1 MFSKKPRQVWTAG
14 VVTLFP
20 GSFPGTLGMSI
31 CGKALDRGIWALK
44 TLDIRDFAVD
54 RHKTVD
60 SSPYGGGPGMVL
72 RPDVLDR
79 TLEAISDVPGRRICL
94 SPRGRRFDQAFAK
107 ELAHEP
113 GVVLVC
119 GRYEGIDQRV
129 IEAREM
135 EEVSLGDFVLTGGE
149 IAAQALLDATV
160 RLLPGVIGSEQGL
173 DEESFEDGLLE
184 YPQYTH
190 PKIWKGRSVPEV
202 LLSGNH
208 KKIAEWKKQQS
219 ELVTPVSYTHLRAHE
234 TDQYLVCRLLLEKK
248 KK

>member
-160 RLLPGVIGSEQGL
+160 RLLPGVIGSERGL

-219 ELVTPVSYTHLRAHE
+219 ELVTRNYRPDLWEAYEGVKV
-234 TDQYLVCRLLLEKK
+234 QI
-248 KK
+248 

>member
-1 MFSKKPRQVWTAG
+1 
-14 VVTLFP
+14 
-20 GSFPGTLGMSI
+20 MSI

-107 ELAHEP
+107 ELAHEA

-149 IAAQALLDATV
+149 IAAQTLLDATV

-219 ELVTPVSYTHLRAHE
+219 ELVTRNYRPDLWKAYEGVKV
-234 TDQYLVCRLLLEKK
+234 QI
-248 KK
+248 

>member
-219 ELVTPVSYTHLRAHE
+219 ELVTRNYRPDLWEAYEGFKV
-234 TDQYLVCRLLLEKK
+234 QI
-248 KK
+248 

>member
-14 VVTLFP
+14 VITLFP
-20 GSFPGTLGMSI
+20 RSFPGTLGMSI

-79 TLEAISDVPGRRICL
+79 TLEAISHVPGRRICL

-219 ELVTPVSYTHLRAHE
+219 ELVTRNYRPDLWEAYEGVKV
-234 TDQYLVCRLLLEKK
+234 QI
-248 KK
+248 

>member
-1 MFSKKPRQVWTAG
+1 MFSKKPREVWTAG

-20 GSFPGTLGMSI
+20 ESFPGALGMSI

-129 IEAREM
+129 IEARKM

-219 ELVTPVSYTHLRAHE
+219 ELVTRNYRPDLWEAYEGVKV
-234 TDQYLVCRLLLEKK
+234 QI
-248 KK
+248 

>member
-20 GSFPGTLGMSI
+20 RSFPGTLGMSI

-79 TLEAISDVPGRRICL
+79 TLEAISHVPGRRICL

-219 ELVTPVSYTHLRAHE
+219 ELVTRNYRPDLWEAYEGVK
-234 TDQYLVCRLLLEKK
+234 V
-248 KK
+248 

>member
-1 MFSKKPRQVWTAG
+1 MIKIMFSKKPRQVWTAG

-20 GSFPGTLGMSI
+20 RSFPGTLGMSI

-219 ELVTPVSYTHLRAHE
+219 ELVTRNYRPDLWEAYEGVKV
-234 TDQYLVCRLLLEKK
+234 QI
-248 KK
+248 

>member
-79 TLEAISDVPGRRICL
+79 TLEAISHVPGRRICL

-219 ELVTPVSYTHLRAHE
+219 ELVTRNYRPDLWEAYEGVK
-234 TDQYLVCRLLLEKK
+234 VKI
-248 KK
+248 

>member
-20 GSFPGTLGMSI
+20 RSFPGTLGMSI

-219 ELVTPVSYTHLRAHE
+219 ELVTRNYRPDLWEAYEGVK
-234 TDQYLVCRLLLEKK
+234 VPI
-248 KK
+248 

>member
-14 VVTLFP
+14 IVTLFP
-20 GSFPGTLGMSI
+20 RSFPGTLGMSI

-219 ELVTPVSYTHLRAHE
+219 ELVTRNYRPDLWEAYEGVKVQL
-234 TDQYLVCRLLLEKK
+234 
-248 KK
+248 

>member
-20 GSFPGTLGMSI
+20 RSFPGTLGMSI

-219 ELVTPVSYTHLRAHE
+219 ELVTRNYRPDLWKAYEGVKV
-234 TDQYLVCRLLLEKK
+234 QI
-248 KK
+248 

>member
-129 IEAREM
+129 IEARKM

-219 ELVTPVSYTHLRAHE
+219 ELVTRNYRPDLWEAYEGVKV
-234 TDQYLVCRLLLEKK
+234 QI
-248 KK
+248 

>member
-20 GSFPGTLGMSI
+20 RSFPGTLGMSI

-79 TLEAISDVPGRRICL
+79 TLEAISHVPGRRICL

-219 ELVTPVSYTHLRAHE
+219 ELVTRNYRPDLWEAYEGVKVQL
-234 TDQYLVCRLLLEKK
+234 
-248 KK
+248 

>member
-135 EEVSLGDFVLTGGE
+135 QEVSLGDFVLTGGE

-219 ELVTPVSYTHLRAHE
+219 ELVTRNYRPDLWEAYEGVKV
-234 TDQYLVCRLLLEKK
+234 QI
-248 KK
+248 

>member
-20 GSFPGTLGMSI
+20 ESFPGTLGMSI

-79 TLEAISDVPGRRICL
+79 TLEAISGVPGRRICL

-219 ELVTPVSYTHLRAHE
+219 ELVTRNYRPDLWEAYEGVKV
-234 TDQYLVCRLLLEKK
+234 QI
-248 KK
+248 

>member
-219 ELVTPVSYTHLRAHE
+219 ELVTRNYRPDLWEAYESVKV
-234 TDQYLVCRLLLEKK
+234 QI
-248 KK
+248 

>member
-14 VVTLFP
+14 VATLFP
-20 GSFPGTLGMSI
+20 RSFPGTLGMSI

-44 TLDIRDFAVD
+44 TFDIRDFAVG

-113 GVVLVC
+113 GIVLVC

-219 ELVTPVSYTHLRAHE
+219 ELVTRNYRPDLWEAYEGVKV
-234 TDQYLVCRLLLEKK
+234 QI
-248 KK
+248 

>member
-20 GSFPGTLGMSI
+20 RSFPGTLGMSI

-190 PKIWKGRSVPEV
+190 PKIWKGRAVPEV

-219 ELVTPVSYTHLRAHE
+219 ELVTRNYRPDLWEAHE
-234 TDQYLVCRLLLEKK
+234 GVKVQI
-248 KK
+248 

>member
-113 GVVLVC
+113 GVVRVS

-219 ELVTPVSYTHLRAHE
+219 ELVTRNYRPDLWEAYEGVK
-234 TDQYLVCRLLLEKK
+234 VPI
-248 KK
+248 

>member
-20 GSFPGTLGMSI
+20 RSFPGTLGLSI

-173 DEESFEDGLLE
+173 NEESFEDGLLE

-219 ELVTPVSYTHLRAHE
+219 ELVTRNYRPDLWEAYEGVKV
-234 TDQYLVCRLLLEKK
+234 QI
-248 KK
+248 

>member
-72 RPDVLDR
+72 RPDILDR

-219 ELVTPVSYTHLRAHE
+219 ELVTRNYRPDLWEAYEGVKV
-234 TDQYLVCRLLLEKK
+234 QI
-248 KK
+248 

>member
-20 GSFPGTLGMSI
+20 ESFPGTLGMSI

-219 ELVTPVSYTHLRAHE
+219 ELVTRNYRPDLWEAYEGVKV
-234 TDQYLVCRLLLEKK
+234 QI
-248 KK
+248 

>member
-20 GSFPGTLGMSI
+20 RSFPGTLGMSI

-60 SSPYGGGPGMVL
+60 SSPYGGGPGMIL

-219 ELVTPVSYTHLRAHE
+219 ELVTRNYRPDLWEAYEGVKL
-234 TDQYLVCRLLLEKK
+234 QI
-248 KK
+248 

>member
-1 MFSKKPRQVWTAG
+1 MIKIMFSKKPRQVWTAG

-219 ELVTPVSYTHLRAHE
+219 ELVTRNYRPDLWEAYEGVKV
-234 TDQYLVCRLLLEKK
+234 QI
-248 KK
+248 

>member
-219 ELVTPVSYTHLRAHE
+219 ELVTRNYRPDLWEVYEGVKL
-234 TDQYLVCRLLLEKK
+234 QI
-248 KK
+248 

>member
-1 MFSKKPRQVWTAG
+1 
-14 VVTLFP
+14 
-20 GSFPGTLGMSI
+20 MSI

-219 ELVTPVSYTHLRAHE
+219 ELVTRSSVSYTHLTLPTKA
-234 TDQYLVCRLLLEKK
+234 
-248 KK
+248 

>member
-79 TLEAISDVPGRRICL
+79 TLEAISHVPGRRICL

-202 LLSGNH
+202 LMSGNH

-219 ELVTPVSYTHLRAHE
+219 ELVTRNYRPDLWEAYEGVK
-234 TDQYLVCRLLLEKK
+234 V
-248 KK
+248 

>member
-119 GRYEGIDQRV
+119 GRYEGIDQRI

-219 ELVTPVSYTHLRAHE
+219 ELVTRSYRPDLWEAYE
-234 TDQYLVCRLLLEKK
+234 GVKVQI
-248 KK
+248 

>member
-1 MFSKKPRQVWTAG
+1 
-14 VVTLFP
+14 
-20 GSFPGTLGMSI
+20 
-31 CGKALDRGIWALK
+31 
-44 TLDIRDFAVD
+44 
-54 RHKTVD
+54 
-60 SSPYGGGPGMVL
+60 MVL

-94 SPRGRRFDQAFAK
+94 SPRGRRFDQSFAK

-219 ELVTPVSYTHLRAHE
+219 ELVTRNYRPDLWEAYEGVKV
-234 TDQYLVCRLLLEKK
+234 QI
-248 KK
+248 

>member
-20 GSFPGTLGMSI
+20 RSFPGTLGMSI

-160 RLLPGVIGSEQGL
+160 RLLPGVIGSDQGL

-219 ELVTPVSYTHLRAHE
+219 ELVTRNYRPDLWEAYEGVKVQL
-234 TDQYLVCRLLLEKK
+234 
-248 KK
+248 

>member
-31 CGKALDRGIWALK
+31 CGKALDRGIWVLK

-219 ELVTPVSYTHLRAHE
+219 ELVTRNYRPDLWEAYEGIKV
-234 TDQYLVCRLLLEKK
+234 QI
-248 KK
+248 

>member
-60 SSPYGGGPGMVL
+60 SSPYGGGPGIVL

-79 TLEAISDVPGRRICL
+79 TLEAISHVPGRRICL

-184 YPQYTH
+184 YPQYTY

-219 ELVTPVSYTHLRAHE
+219 ELVTRNYRPDLWEAYEGVKV
-234 TDQYLVCRLLLEKK
+234 QI
-248 KK
+248 

>member
-20 GSFPGTLGMSI
+20 RSFPGTLGMSI

-173 DEESFEDGLLE
+173 DEESFGDGLLE

-219 ELVTPVSYTHLRAHE
+219 ELVTRNYRPDLWEAYEGVKVQL
-234 TDQYLVCRLLLEKK
+234 
-248 KK
+248 

>member
-107 ELAHEP
+107 ELANEP

-173 DEESFEDGLLE
+173 DEECFEDGLLE

-219 ELVTPVSYTHLRAHE
+219 ELVTRNYRPDLWEAYEGVKV
-234 TDQYLVCRLLLEKK
+234 QI
-248 KK
+248 

>member
-1 MFSKKPRQVWTAG
+1 MFSKKRRQVWTAG

-113 GVVLVC
+113 GIVLVC

-135 EEVSLGDFVLTGGE
+135 EEVSLGDFVLSGGE

-219 ELVTPVSYTHLRAHE
+219 ELVTRNYRPDLWEAYEGVKV
-234 TDQYLVCRLLLEKK
+234 QI
-248 KK
+248 

>member
-160 RLLPGVIGSEQGL
+160 RLLPGEIGSEQGL

-190 PKIWKGRSVPEV
+190 PKIWKGRPVPEV

-219 ELVTPVSYTHLRAHE
+219 ELVTRNYRPDLWEAYEGVKV
-234 TDQYLVCRLLLEKK
+234 QI
-248 KK
+248 

>member
-20 GSFPGTLGMSI
+20 RSFPGTLGMSI

-219 ELVTPVSYTHLRAHE
+219 ELVTRNYRPDLWEAYEGAKV
-234 TDQYLVCRLLLEKK
+234 QI
-248 KK
+248 

>member
-107 ELAHEP
+107 ELAQEP

-219 ELVTPVSYTHLRAHE
+219 ELVTRNYRPDLWEAYEGVKV
-234 TDQYLVCRLLLEKK
+234 QI
-248 KK
+248 